1 MPSRCLEVAVTRN
14 DHYREAEVPVQPRD
28 TDRRQEA
35 PEADLVTAAQVHA
48 MLAVADQLA
57 ETVEALRSLI
67 RVQEERLRY
76 PAN

>member
-1 MPSRCLEVAVTRN
+1 MAVTRN
-14 DHYREAEVPVQPRD
+14 DHYREAEVLIQPAD
-28 TDRRQEA
+28 PDSEQGI
-35 PEADLVTAAQVHA
+35 PEADVAAAQVHA

-76 PAN
+76 RTN